1 MAKST
6 GNEFNN
12 SKFYNASFFDGNG
25 RSRNYF
31 QRDNALNNVQTAS
44 EQTTGKVDGVIS
56 TTLNAYELMYT
67 DPNNGLIR
75 QHKDYLS
82 KILDAE
88 TSHYNKL
95 TDINNGV
102 IIQKYNG
109 LYTAL
114 EQRHKEYL
122 SKVGM
127 PDFSESTVANPSSNN
142 VVSVAAETT
151 LVGIKDTLDKIQ
163 EGLKYNTGS
172 SSAIAGTD
180 QTAKALYSIRDN
192 TSNMSKEDRE
202 ANRNRQELAGRVVSI
217 YSSLSSSLVQGK
229 TNSQLLKGI
238 TGTLSSWV
246 QGGPYAAAFTAIMEI
261 ASAVTQFF
269 GQAISDHWSTME
281 ESFNNYGVYVHRWND
296 QYAGYTKDIIN
307 KQDEL
312 YALNLEDNIKSTDWM
327 RKQVELASRGFDADR
342 AEDVALQDLI
352 LNKIVPNLDTS
363 SNIFMDLQQRGMRD
377 IVESLGGITES
388 VRNISSSSRISQLA
402 LGTVVDKLGPVEL
415 YSKKNLLGGRA
426 AAALAALESM
436 NISTEDAINIVSSVS
451 GVISHPGQAL
461 TGGSTIE
468 RLLAVALTSGEV
480 DLENA
485 LPELISQY
493 FGYANVFGG
502 GIPKGQAFS
511 PMLTDIMS
519 GVTGIALNPY
529 AEWDALDSDF
539 KQFYDT
545 YKETA
550 QEPQSAYSDLYNTF
564 SEGFFQTADQRLEV
578 LANNTEL
585 AAGANGFLHQIAE
598 WTFGIYEDVAKLADK
613 LLGRSD
619 ADIDARR
626 YYDSL
631 MRDTSL
637 SDAEK
642 TLKLQEYLGSHTGY
656 SDEMA
661 KKFIGAMVTSETA
674 KDYSGSYLETLKKYD
689 KQAYEQALLD
699 DVAYQTNQWKLLQSQ
714 ANGTT
719 VVGFGDRYDLAAYN
733 SGNKPESLKSD
744 RVQAEDWSTLGL
756 LAKYG
761 AAHVLLPGADLAI
774 GAGIGLK
781 EYYDYKSGKKVPVRE
796 SGMATGGY
804 VSTPQLA
811 LIGEGR
817 DPELVTPVPQLV
829 SAVARGIDYSSRM
842 KPDYS
847 PLIESMSVNT
857 QLIIQAINNISSRGS
872 GILDKSTGL
881 ANITNSPIAAITT
894 GSSLKPLMTMGDR

>member
-67 DPNNGLIR
+67 DPNRGLIH
-75 QHKDYLS
+75 QHEDYLS
-82 KILDAE
+82 KISKAE
-88 TSHYNKL
+88 TSHYDRL
-95 TDINNGV
+95 TNINNGV

-127 PDFSESTVANPSSNN
+127 PDFSESTMANPSSNN

-619 ADIDARR
+619 ADIDARK
-626 YYDSL
+626 YYSSI
-631 MRDTSL
+631 MKDTSL
-637 SDAEK
+637 SDVEK

-656 SDEMA
+656 SDDMVNKYVE
-661 KKFIGAMVTSETA
+661 AMVTSETA
-674 KDYSGSYLETLKKYD
+674 KDYSGSYLETLNKYD
-689 KQAYEQALLD
+689 KQAYEQAFRD
-699 DVAYQTNQWKLLQSQ
+699 DVAWETAKWKSLADLGNVDNVINQEGAYDPYKEKALMPGSVQSNRVE
-714 ANGTT
+714 A
-719 VVGFGDRYDLAAYN
+719 YDQPGAIGYL
-733 SGNKPESLKSD
+733 LKSGGNIPLAGMMYATD
-744 RVQAEDWSTLGL
+744 KLKYSTG
-756 LAKYG
+756 KYTS
-761 AAHVLLPGADLAI
+761 I
-774 GAGIGLK
+774 G
-781 EYYDYKSGKKVPVRE
+781 EY
-796 SGMATGGY
+796 ATGGY
-804 VSTPQLA
+804 IDSPQLA

-881 ANITNSPIAAITT
+881 ANIINSPGARITG